1 MQILRFAELPASPWK
16 NGGGTTVEY
25 TVCPDGAGLD
35 DFSWRVSRAK
45 VGRHGPFSAF
55 PGIDRTLAVVAGEGI
70 DLAVANRL
78 VRLDRETPPF
88 RFAADEPIEA
98 NLVDGPIE
106 DLNVMSRRGYWR
118 HSLIRIA
125 LTEPRPLA
133 LTGEIGVVVAVG
145 AVAIDAYDGVGERLG
160 DADAAIVD
168 GPATVRVAPLDAR
181 AAVLVAEFHHLL
193 R

>member
-1 MQILRFAELPASPWK
+1 VQILRFSDLPARPWK

-25 TVCPDGAGLD
+25 TVCPDGAGFD
-35 DFSWRVSRAK
+35 DFSWRVSRAR

-55 PGIDRTLAVVAGEGI
+55 PGIDRTLAVVEGNGI

-98 NLVDGPIE
+98 DLVDGPIE
-106 DLNVMSRRGYWR
+106 DLNVMSRRGYWN
-118 HSLIRIA
+118 HSLIRVPLDEA
-125 LTEPRPLA
+125 RPLA

-145 AVAIDAYDGVGERLG
+145 AVTIDDFDGAVERLG

-168 GPATVRVAPLDAR
+168 GPARVRVAPAGHR